1 MEITSLRP
9 GMKVELEGNVY
20 VVVSAHHVSPGN
32 KRAFVRARIKNLRTG
47 QLLERTVREGND
59 FQIPDCEEKE
69 MQYLYHDASGY
80 HFMDNATYD
89 QTFLTDDQMGED
101 RKFLQENAMVKILYH
116 NEKVIGVQLPIFVE
130 ILVKETEPGF
140 KGDTAS
146 SSTKPAVMETGA
158 VIGVPLF
165 INVGDKIKI
174 DTRTGEYL
182 ERV

>member
-1 MEITSLRP
+1 MDITALRS
-9 GMKVELEGNVY
+9 GMKVELEGNLY
-20 VVVSAHHVSPGN
+20 VVVSAQHVSPGN

-59 FQIPDCEEKE
+59 FKEPDCEEKE
-69 MQYLYHDASGY
+69 MQYLYKDAVGY
-80 HFMDNATYD
+80 HFMDNSTYD
-89 QTFLTDDQMGED
+89 QTFLTDDQVGEN
-101 RKFLQENAMVKILYH
+101 RNFMQENSMVSFLYH
-116 NEKVIGVQLPIFVE
+116 NGVVIGIQIPFFVE
-130 ILVKETEPGF
+130 MEVKETEPGF

-146 SSTKPAVMETGA
+146 SASKPATIETGG
-158 VIGVPLF
+158 VVQVPLF

>member
-9 GMKVELEGNVY
+9 GLKVELEGNLY

-32 KRAFVRARIKNLRTG
+32 KRAFVRARIKNLKTG

-59 FQIPDCEEKE
+59 FQLPNCEEKE

-89 QTFLTDDQMGED
+89 QTFLTEDQMGED
-101 RKFLQENAMVKILYH
+101 RKFLQENTMVKILYH
-116 NEKVIGVQLPIFVE
+116 NDVVAGLQLPNFVE
-130 ILVKETEPGF
+130 MVVKETEPGF

-146 SSTKPAVMETGA
+146 SSTKPATIESGA
-158 VIGVPLF
+158 VIAVPLF
-165 INVGDKIKI
+165 INVGDTIKI

>member
-1 MEITSLRP
+1 MDITSLRP
-9 GMKVELEGNVY
+9 GLKIETEGSLF
-20 VVVSAHHVSPGN
+20 VVVSAQHVSPGN
-32 KRAFVRARIKNLRTG
+32 KRAFVRARIKNLKTG

-59 FQIPDCEEKE
+59 YEVADTEEKD

-80 HFMDNATYD
+80 HFMDSQTYD
-89 QTFLTDDQMGED
+89 QTFLTEDQVGSD
-101 RKFLQENAMVKILYH
+101 KDFLQENSIVKLLYH
-116 NEKVIGVQLPIFVE
+116 NGAVAGMQLPFFVE
-130 ILVKETEPGF
+130 MAIKETEPGF

-146 SSTKPAVMETGA
+146 STGKPAVIETGA
-158 VIGVPLF
+158 VVQVPLF